1 MIAAR
6 HVCGFDATFSRYVR
20 WLLRRSFR
28 GIWVC
33 RDASFPLDGFVA
45 ISNHASWWDGLIP
58 YAVQGAI
65 APDVPFFLMMDES
78 QLRRYWFFRYA
89 GAFSVDA
96 GSPRDSARSIAY
108 AGDRAA
114 GGGGVWIY
122 PQGRLE
128 SRDPQRLHRGYVHAA
143 RRAQK
148 PVVVVALRLAFLE
161 SQRPD
166 AFVDIAPALSVH
178 DANLDARALETLRE
192 RLSGIDSKIAAGT
205 VFDGGRSLFTP
216 ARGPDSVTARLG
228 AIAGDRF
235 TR

>member
-6 HVCGFDATFSRYVR
+6 HVRGFDAVFARYVG

-28 GIWVC
+28 SVWVC
-33 RDASFPLDGFVA
+33 GDASFPADGFIA

-58 YAVQGAI
+58 YAVQGAV

-78 QLRRYWFFRYA
+78 QLRRYWFFRYV
-89 GAFSVDA
+89 GAFSIDA
-96 GSPRDSARSIAY
+96 GAPRDTARSVAY
-108 AGDRAA
+108 AADRAA

-128 SRDPQRLHRGYVHAA
+128 SGDPKHLHSGYLRAA

-148 PVVVVALRLAFLE
+148 PIVVVALRLAFLE

-166 AFVDIAPALSVH
+166 AFVDITPAL
-178 DANLDARALETLRE
+178 DPRDTNLNARALETLRE

-205 VFDGGRSLFTP
+205 VFDGRRSLFTP
-216 ARGPDSVTARLG
+216 APGPDSVTARLG
-228 AIAGDRF
+228 AIPGDRF
-235 TR
+235 AR

>member
-6 HVCGFDATFSRYVR
+6 HLRGFDAVFGRYVG

-28 GIWVC
+28 SVWVSG
-33 RDASFPLDGFVA
+33 DASLPPDGFVA

-58 YAVQGAI
+58 YAVQGAV

-89 GAFSVDA
+89 GAFSIDA
-96 GSPRDSARSIAY
+96 GSPRDTARSVAY

-128 SRDPQRLHRGYVHAA
+128 SGDPQRLHSGYVHAA
-143 RRAQK
+143 RRAKK
-148 PVVVVALRLAFLE
+148 PIVVVALRLAFLE

-166 AFVDIAPALSVH
+166 AFVDIAPALNAH
-178 DANLDARALETLRE
+178 DANLSARALETLRE

-205 VFDGGRSLFTP
+205 VFDGRRSLFTP

-228 AIAGDRF
+228 AIPGDRF
-235 TR
+235 AR